1 MSEVNHPH
9 DHFFRELLGDPVIAQ
24 SFFEHYLP
32 PEIAGE
38 LDLSAPPEPER
49 DVFVDDDLKEHFADL
64 LYRVRLAAG
73 AEAYVFILLE
83 HKSTPDKW
91 VALQTLRYQVQLWT
105 RLHEQGA
112 TVLPPIY
119 TVVVYHGAARWN
131 VPRNFQALTGLP
143 TDSRFGKFVPEFEY
157 HLVDLATLDDTQLRG
172 LVYLQAGL
180 WALRSSV
187 TEQAK
192 ARLADVLRLLLPED
206 EPLRRQHAYTIL
218 QYYSH
223 ARPEFTFNELVGT
236 YQTAFKEKD
245 MSPWEEGT
253 KQFLDKGILI
263 GKQEGKQEGR
273 QEGALNINLRL
284 LRKRFG
290 ALDEITLAQIGRLT
304 LDQLGE
310 LSEAS
315 LDFQTKDDLENW
327 VSQKLPQN

>member
-32 PEIAGE
+32 AEIVRE
-38 LDLSAPPEPER
+38 LDLSLAPEPER

-73 AEAYVFILLE
+73 GEAYVFILLE
-83 HKSTPDKW
+83 HKSAPDKW

-105 RLHEQGA
+105 RLREQGVA
-112 TVLPPIY
+112 ELPPIY

-143 TDSRFGKFVPEFEY
+143 ADSRFGKFVPEFEY
-157 HLVDLATLDDTQLRG
+157 HLIDLATLDDTQLRG

-192 ARLADVLRLLLPED
+192 EQLVKTLQLLLPEN
-206 EPLRRQHAYTIL
+206 EPVRRQHVVTIL
-218 QYYSH
+218 KYYSY
-223 ARPEFTFNELVGT
+223 ARREFTPHDLAGA
-236 YQTAFKEKD
+236 YHTAFKED
-245 MSPWEEGT
+245 GMTAWEELQQMG
-253 KQFLDKGILI
+253 LDRGILI

-273 QEGALNINLRL
+273 QEEALTLNLRQ

-304 LDQLGE
+304 LDQLGD
-310 LSEAS
+310 LSESS
-315 LDFQTKDDLENW
+315 LDFKTKDDLDNW
-327 VSQKLPQN
+327 LSQKLPQN